1 MSPALSVLPRRWS
14 WFLKCLPNVYTQTC
28 YQLSRYLLFLYRCL
42 TTQTHALSR
51 FGPTA
56 VRHRLPQLRR
66 SQKLFLGAI
75 TLCTGVAL
83 MTPPYTFVMSLL
95 QFLVLST
102 CEFLVTNVTNHRVSH
117 PHMPTY
123 KVMMTMKSRL
133 GNGPHT
139 RPKIQ
144 LFIET
149 VCKIVFSRRS
159 VTRTLL
165 FCSSECS
172 TPVQSFQFA
181 SIPRDGHPRS
191 LLKCSNSLHWSPPT
205 TVQISRSNTL
215 LNWDGRFGASV
226 SEPQHLDLSLQGYC
240 KPTVSQDL
248 LVGSTCC
255 RFFGH
260 G

>member
-28 YQLSRYLLFLYRCL
+28 YQLSR
-42 TTQTHALSR
+42 

-75 TLCTGVAL
+75 TLRTGVAL
-83 MTPPYTFVMSLL
+83 MTPPYT
-95 QFLVLST
+95 
-102 CEFLVTNVTNHRVSH
+102 VSH

-149 VCKIVFSRRS
+149 VCKIVFSRRVFS
-159 VTRTLL
+159 SRQFLGMVTHDRCSNARTPCTGHPQPL
-165 FCSSECS
+165 FKFRVQIRCSIGTVALVLPSRNLSILISRYRGTASPQYLRIFSFQSEGGKATASFSISCLTCS
-172 TPVQSFQFA
+172 TLVLVHTKCPFA
-181 SIPRDGHPRS
+181 
-191 LLKCSNSLHWSPPT
+191 
-205 TVQISRSNTL
+205 
-215 LNWDGRFGASV
+215 
-226 SEPQHLDLSLQGYC
+226 
-240 KPTVSQDL
+240 
-248 LVGSTCC
+248 
-255 RFFGH
+255 
-260 G
+260 